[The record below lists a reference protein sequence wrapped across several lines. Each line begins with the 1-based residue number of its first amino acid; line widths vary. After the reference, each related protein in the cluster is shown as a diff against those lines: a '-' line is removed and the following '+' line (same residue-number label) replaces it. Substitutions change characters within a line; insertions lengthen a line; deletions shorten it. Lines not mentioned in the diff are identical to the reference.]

1 MRFQFGDCELDLDR
15 VQLRVGGVARAVEP
29 QVFDVLALL
38 VQHRNRVV
46 SKEELLDAVWNHR
59 FVSESSLTS
68 RIKSA
73 RQAIGDDGQAQR
85 LIRTVHGRGYQFVGE
100 VRVAESSES
109 VERRSATPVPTPATP
124 TIGRQ
129 HDIEQVLGL
138 FERARVVT
146 LLGPGGVG
154 KTRLAVEVALRRAP
168 APACFVDLTKV
179 RQAELVAELIAGEL
193 GVHNASVPDYH
204 SILEEALRGRSSLLL
219 VLDNFEH
226 VLDAA
231 GLVTEMLRRAPEVNV
246 LITSRARLHVAG
258 EHIFDVA
265 PLPVD
270 PAGSDGDAVADAVAL
285 FDQTATAIDPSFQL
299 TPNLA
304 DVVDICRT
312 VDGLP
317 LAVEL
322 AASHVRTLPPPLLRT
337 RLRARLGA
345 ETGAARDL
353 PSRQRTIPATID
365 WSLQLLGDAERRVF
379 VQLGVFSGPV
389 PLEVIEQVCE
399 VPAGTTVVDCLSRLV
414 DQSLV
419 RRVTGLAG
427 AAQFVLLELLR
438 ERARELLAE
447 SRDADAVAAR
457 HAECIT
463 AFCEDIEERKWTE
476 LSDRWIDI
484 TTELL
489 GEIRAAYHWADENG
503 HVELAARITASL
515 GTYWHREGHQR
526 EGRGWTRAALD
537 SAGSLDPLLVARL
550 ELAGGFVE
558 WPRDRM
564 VARKHWERAVAA
576 FRDLQHER
584 YLSYALGLLPGTY
597 IAERDRYV
605 EAIAQCDEAIERARR
620 VGELP
625 LIAQA
630 LNVKGELARVQGE
643 HDVALAAYEEGRE
656 LAEAAGDKAHLSI
669 FLANLGYMA
678 RHRGEIAEA
687 RRLTLESLRMAW
699 NLGRRL
705 MSTWTLSELAG
716 PELAEGRPE
725 RGAIFVGAADQ
736 ALAVMGAGR
745 HPGDV
750 PEHAQIVAA
759 LEAQLGPERFRRLRQ
774 AGTRLTLDEA
784 VARALAD
791 PEAETNED
799 LRASRTY

>member
-15 VQLRVGGVARAVEP
+15 VQLRVGGEVRPVEP

-38 VQHRNRVV
+38 VQHRSRVV

-73 RQAIGDDGQAQR
+73 RHAIGDDGQAQR

-100 VRVAESSES
+100 VRAAEPAGSP
-109 VERRSATPVPTPATP
+109 SATPVPIPATP
-124 TIGRQ
+124 TIGR
-129 HDIEQVLGL
+129 HRDIEQILGL
-138 FERARVVT
+138 FERARTVT

-179 RQAELVAELIAGEL
+179 RQAELVAGLIAGEL
-193 GVHNASVPDYH
+193 GVHNSSSPDYRN
-204 SILEEALRGRSSLLL
+204 ILKEALRGRSSLLL

-231 GLVTEMLRRAPEVNV
+231 DIVAEMVRWAPELKV

-258 EHIFDVA
+258 EHIFDVE
-265 PLPVD
+265 PLPVE
-270 PAGSDGDAVADAVAL
+270 PLGDDDSSVADAVAL
-285 FDQTATAIDPSFQL
+285 FDQAATAIDPNFQL
-299 TPNLA
+299 IPNIA

-337 RLRARLGA
+337 RLRARLG
-345 ETGAARDL
+345 TDLGAARDL

-365 WSLQLLGDAERRVF
+365 WSLQLLGNAERQLF
-379 VQLGVFSGPV
+379 AQLGVFSGPV
-389 PLEVIEQVCE
+389 SLEVIEQVCE
-399 VPAGTTVVDCLSRLV
+399 VPAGTTVVDSLSRLV

-419 RRVTGLAG
+419 RRVTGVAG
-427 AAQFVLLELLR
+427 AARFVLLELLR
-438 ERARELLAE
+438 ERARELLVE
-447 SRDADAVAAR
+447 SGNAHAVAAR
-457 HAECIT
+457 HADCV
-463 AFCEDIEERKWTE
+463 ASLCEDIDERKWTH
-476 LSDRWIDI
+476 LSDRWIDL

-489 GEIRAAYHWADENG
+489 GEIRSAHQWADKND
-503 HVELAARITASL
+503 HDQVAARITASL
-515 GTYWHREGHQR
+515 GTYWHREGHHG
-526 EGRGWTRAALD
+526 EGREWARAALD
-537 SAGSLDPLLVARL
+537 SAGSLDPMLVARL
-550 ELAGGFVE
+550 ELARGFVE
-558 WPRDRM
+558 WPRDRIA
-564 VARKHWERAVAA
+564 ARTHWARAVAA
-576 FRDLQHER
+576 FRHLEHER

-597 IAERDRYV
+597 IAERDRYA
-605 EAIAQCDEAIERARR
+605 EAIAQCDEAIELARR

-643 HDVALAAYEEGRE
+643 HDVALTAYEEGRE
-656 LAEAAGDKAHLSI
+656 LAEAAGDQTHLCI

-678 RHRGEIAEA
+678 RHRGDIALA
-687 RRLTLESLRMAW
+687 CRLTLQSLRLSW

-716 PELAEGRPE
+716 PELADGRPE

-736 ALAVMGAGR
+736 ALTVMGAAR
-745 HPGDV
+745 HPGDI
-750 PEHAQIVAA
+750 PEHDQIVAE
-759 LEAQLGPERFRRLRQ
+759 LEAQLGPERFRRLRKEG
-774 AGTRLTLDEA
+774 ARLTLDEA
-784 VARALAD
+784 VALALAGSD
-791 PEAETNED
+791 AETNED
-799 LRASRTY
+799 LRASQTP

>member
-15 VQLRVGGVARAVEP
+15 VQLRVCGEVRPVEP
-29 QVFDVLALL
+29 QVFGVLALL

-100 VRVAESSES
+100 VRAAESAES
-109 VERRSATPVPTPATP
+109 VEGRSATPVPIPATP

-138 FERARVVT
+138 FERASIVT

-168 APACFVDLTKV
+168 DPACFVDLTKV

-193 GVHNASVPDYH
+193 GVHNASSPDYRN
-204 SILEEALRGRSSLLL
+204 ILEEALRGRSSLLL

-231 GLVTEMLRRAPEVNV
+231 NIVTKMVRWAPELKI

-258 EHIFDVA
+258 EHILDVA
-265 PLPVD
+265 PLPVE
-270 PAGSDGDAVADAVAL
+270 PRGSDAVADAVAL

-299 TPNLA
+299 APDIA

-337 RLRARLGA
+337 RLRARLSA
-345 ETGAARDL
+345 DTGAGRDL

-365 WSLQLLGDAERRVF
+365 WSLQLLGAAERQLF

-389 PLEVIEQVCE
+389 SLEVIEQVCE

-419 RRVTGLAG
+419 RRVNGLAG
-427 AAQFVLLELLR
+427 AARFVLLELMR

-447 SRDADAVAAR
+447 SGDADTVAAR
-457 HAECIT
+457 HAECVAT
-463 AFCEDIEERKWTE
+463 VCEDIDERKWSD

-489 GEIRAAYHWADENG
+489 GEIRVAYHWANENDQ
-503 HVELAARITASL
+503 VQLAARITASL
-515 GTYWHREGHQR
+515 GTYWHREGHHR
-526 EGRGWTRAALD
+526 EARSWTRAAMD
-537 SAGSLDPLLVARL
+537 SAGSLDPMLVARL
-550 ELAGGFVE
+550 ELAGGFGE

-564 VARKHWERAVAA
+564 AARAHWERAVAA
-576 FRDLQHER
+576 FRDLEHER
-584 YLSYALGLLPGTY
+584 YLAYALGLLPGTY
-597 IAERDRYV
+597 IAERDRYA

-656 LAEAAGDKAHLSI
+656 LADAAGDQAHLSI

-678 RHRGEIAEA
+678 RHRGDIAEA
-687 RRLTLESLRMAW
+687 RRLTLESLRMSW
-699 NLGRRL
+699 KLGRRL

-716 PELAEGRPE
+716 PELADGRPE
-725 RGAIFVGAADQ
+725 HGAILVGAADQ
-736 ALAVMGAGR
+736 ALTVMGAAR

-759 LEAQLGPERFRRLRQ
+759 LEAQLGPEQFRRLQ
-774 AGTRLTLDEA
+774 QEGARLTLDEA
-784 VARALAD
+784 VALALAD
-791 PEAETNED
+791 PEEETNED
-799 LRASRTY
+799 LRTSRTR